1 MPHSRHGSQALDGDA
16 ANGIRVV
23 RHPVTGQHGL
33 VALRPFPAGAVIT
46 PFGAASTHRVPN
58 YLSVQ
63 IGEHSHIELLP
74 QMLQYLNHSCD
85 PNIFLDTAR
94 MEVVAL
100 RDVGAGE
107 ELQFFYPASEWHMA
121 QPFECLCGTAVC
133 LKRIAGADTLPPS
146 ALQRYRL
153 TDFIRSKLGQRA
165 GL

>member
-1 MPHSRHGSQALDGDA
+1 MPSGRHGSPLLPEDA
-16 ANGIRVV
+16 AKGIRVV
-23 RHPVTGQHGL
+23 RHPVTGQNGL
-33 VALRPFPAGAVIT
+33 VTLRPFLAGEVIT
-46 PFGAASTHRVPN
+46 PFGAASTHRLPN

-85 PNIFLDTAR
+85 PNIFVDTAR

-107 ELQFFYPASEWHMA
+107 ELGFFYPASEWHMA
-121 QPFECLCGTAVC
+121 QPFECLCGAAKC
-133 LKRIAGADTLPPS
+133 LKRIAGADTLPPE